1 MKSLTKRM
9 KELDAIPRGG
19 KATFLE
25 EAHRKSEEELSRPKA
40 TAART
45 SPKDKS
51 AFSATSSPSSPPLPR
66 RLRIVVAEDD
76 PITAAVVER
85 HLNKLGHDVTIA
97 TDGDQAVKAAFSHR
111 HDLVI
116 LDLHMPVLDGF
127 EAARAIREHEKAH
140 SRPKMSIVAL
150 SAQSPDGDEKSWRA
164 AGIDAFLPKPVK
176 QEELRIFLD
185 RLLSSPPQE

>member
-1 MKSLTKRM
+1 MEAPHVMKSLAKRM
-9 KELDAIPRGG
+9 KGLAAIPRGG

-25 EAHRKSEEELSRPKA
+25 EELSRSKA
-40 TAART
+40 TERT
-45 SPKDKS
+45 SFKDNS
-51 AFSATSSPSSPPLPR
+51 AFSATSQISSPPLPR

-85 HLNKLGHDVTIA
+85 HLNKLGHEVTIA

-116 LDLHMPVLDGF
+116 LDIHMPVLDGL

-140 SRPKMSIVAL
+140 SRPKMSIIAL
-150 SAQSPDGDEKSWRA
+150 SAQSPDGEEQNWRA

-185 RLLSSPPQE
+185 RLLASSPQG